1 MAIYYWRGLSNANW
15 GTAGNWSTGSTST
28 LGGAVPTNVDDL
40 IFDTNSSACTV
51 NVVGVCRSIN
61 FTDYTQTITMTN
73 NITIGANGGSNAGV
87 TLGSS
92 MGIAGTG
99 ALNLVT
105 ANSTL
110 TSNGRIWPNT
120 LNIGSNAANSNTWC
134 TIADV
139 WNQYGD
145 IGLTSGA
152 LQYNISGSGRIDFYG
167 SRIFC
172 TGRLNRAGAVKVVIL
187 SACTFSGTQISA
199 SSHFIELPVDFSAGT
214 NTVTIGN
221 LNIASTNWKYYSGNV
236 SGATNTDINVYGGT
250 TTFDMDPV
258 VFYNLRLG
266 FSFGDQVT
274 FRSQSPTNVA
284 NNLLTNVTIRNII
297 VSGSSINIS
306 GSCLFDSLLNRLG
319 GDTVIR
325 MRGNGIFS
333 LTGAGAT
340 LGTSL
345 SIESGANTTTIRGDL
360 SVFQTSGYINPTITY
375 TNGVVDLTSHSNLT
389 IQSVN
394 MNTSGMIWKNINL
407 LTGAQIPLLS
417 TLSATTITPQN
428 ASNITLQGSYGFDTQ
443 NFTWI
448 ANSTTQTLFLAPN
461 IEYKIKNSIFIRGTI
476 SSPILTLSSSD
487 GVNRALLT
495 VNDSAT
501 QDLNYVN
508 ATRIDSSNGQTIW
521 VRYGTLSNTIN
532 WRLLTNPVTKSTSF
546 IL

>member
-1 MAIYYWRGLSNANW
+1 MAIRTWRGLTNANW
-15 GTAGNWSTGSTST
+15 GTGGNW
-28 LGGAVPTNVDDL
+28 LEGAIPTNVDDC
-40 IFDTNSSACTV
+40 IFDATSSGCTV
-51 NVVGVCRSIN
+51 NITTAACRSIN
-61 FTDYTQTITMTN
+61 FTAYTRTITMTN
-73 NITIGANGGSNAGV
+73 NIAIGANGGSNAGV
-87 TLGSS
+87 TLGTS
-92 MGIAGTG
+92 MGITGTG
-99 ALNLVT
+99 ALNILT

-152 LQYNISGSGRIDFYG
+152 LQYSISGSGRIDFYG

-187 SACTFSGTQISA
+187 SACTFSGTQVTA
-199 SSHFIELPVDFSAGT
+199 SSHYMELPFDFSAGT

-221 LNIASTNWKYYSGNV
+221 LNIASTNWKYYSGDV
-236 SGATNTDINVYGGT
+236 SVATNTIINVFGGT

-258 VFYNLRLG
+258 IFYNLRLG
-266 FSFGDQVT
+266 VNIGDQIT
-274 FRSQSPTNVA
+274 FKSESPTNVA
-284 NNLLTNVTIRNII
+284 NNLSTTVTIRNLF

-306 GSCLFDSLLNRLG
+306 GSCLFDSLLNRFG

-360 SVFQTSGYINPTITY
+360 SVFQTAGYINPTITY
-375 TNGVVDLTSHSNLT
+375 TSGVVDLTSHSNLN

-428 ASNITLQGSYGFDTQ
+428 GSNITLQGSYGFDTQ

-448 ANSTTQTLFLAPN
+448 VNATAQTLFLAPN
-461 IEYKIKNSIFIRGTI
+461 IEYIIKNSIFIRSISTI
-476 SSPILTLSSSD
+476 PLTLSSSD

-546 IL
+546 LL

>member
-1 MAIYYWRGLSNANW
+1 MAIRTWRGLTNANW
-15 GTAGNWSTGSTST
+15 NNPGSWLEGATPTS
-28 LGGAVPTNVDDL
+28 ADDC
-40 IFDTNSSACTV
+40 IFDATSSGCTV
-51 NVVGVCRSIN
+51 NITNAACRSIN
-61 FTDYTQTITMTN
+61 FTAYTRTITMN
-73 NITIGANGGSNAGV
+73 NPIAIGVNGGSNAGV
-87 TLGSS
+87 TLGPS

-99 ALNLVT
+99 ALNILT

-120 LNIGSNAANSNTWC
+120 LNIGTVAANSNTWC

-139 WNQYGD
+139 WTQYGD
-145 IGLTSGA
+145 IALTSAA
-152 LQYNISGSGRIDFYG
+152 LGYNISGSGRIDFYG

-172 TGRLNRAGAVKVVIL
+172 TGRLNSFGAVKLVIL
-187 SACTFSGTQISA
+187 SACTFSGTQNPIT
-199 SSHFIELPVDFSAGT
+199 SHYIELPFDFSAGT

-221 LNIASTNWKYYSGNV
+221 INITNTNWKYYSGNV
-236 SGATNTDINVYGGT
+236 SAATNTTINVFGGT
-250 TTFDMDPV
+250 TTFDMNPA
-258 VFYNLRLG
+258 VFHNLRLG
-266 FSFGDQVT
+266 FQPTETVT
-274 FRSQSPTNVA
+274 FKSESPTNVA
-284 NNLLTNVTIRNII
+284 NDLLTNVTIRNLF

-306 GSCLFDSLLNRLG
+306 GSCLFDSLLNRFG

-333 LTGAGAT
+333 LTGAGGN

-345 SIESGANTTTIRGDL
+345 SIESGVNTTTIRGDL
-360 SVFQTSGYINPTITY
+360 AVFQTTGFINPTITY
-375 TNGVVDLTSHSNLT
+375 TSGAVDLTSHSNLN

-394 MNTSGMIWKNINL
+394 MNTSGMIWKNI
-407 LTGAQIPLLS
+407 TIIAGAQIPLLS
-417 TLSATTITPQN
+417 TLSATTITIQN
-428 ASNITLQGSYGFDTQ
+428 GTNITFQGSYGFDTQ

-448 ANSTTQTLFLAPN
+448 VNASIQTLFLAPN
-461 IEYKIKNSIFIRGTI
+461 IEYIIKNSIFIRSISTI
-476 SSPILTLSSSD
+476 QLTLSSSD

-501 QDLNYVN
+501 QDLNYIN

-521 VRYGTLSNTIN
+521 VRFGTLSNTIN

>member
-1 MAIYYWRGLSNANW
+1 MAIRTWRGLTNANW
-15 GTAGNWSTGSTST
+15 GTAGNW
-28 LGGAVPTNVDDL
+28 LEGAVPTNADDC
-40 IFDTNSSACTV
+40 IFDATSSGCTV
-51 NVVGVCRSIN
+51 NITTAACRSIN
-61 FTDYTQTITMTN
+61 FTAYTRTITMTN
-73 NITIGANGGSNAGV
+73 NIAIGANGGSNAGV
-87 TLGSS
+87 TLGIS

-99 ALNLVT
+99 ALNILT

-120 LNIGSNAANSNTWC
+120 LNIGTNAANSTTWC
-134 TIADV
+134 TISDV
-139 WNQYGD
+139 WNQYGN

-152 LQYNISGSGRIDFYG
+152 LAYGISGSGRIDFYG
-167 SRIFC
+167 QRIFC
-172 TGRLNRAGAVKVVIL
+172 TGRLSHAGAVKVVIL
-187 SACTFSGTQISA
+187 SACTFSGTQNPST
-199 SSHFIELPVDFSAGT
+199 SHYMELPFDFSAGT

-221 LNIASTNWKYYSGNV
+221 LNIANTSWKYYSGNV
-236 SGATNTDINVYGGT
+236 LVATNTVINVFSST
-250 TTFDMDPV
+250 IFDMDPV

-266 FSFGDQVT
+266 FNVGDQVT
-274 FRSQSPTNVA
+274 LRSVSPTNVA
-284 NNLLTNVTIRNII
+284 NNLLTNVTIRNIF

-306 GSCLFDSLLNRLG
+306 GSCLFDSLLNRFG

-360 SVFQTSGYINPTITY
+360 DVYQTSGYINPTITY
-375 TNGVVDLTSHSNLT
+375 TSGVVDLTSHNNLS

-407 LTGAQIPLLS
+407 INGAQIPLLS

-428 ASNITLQGSYGFDTQ
+428 GSNITLQGSYGFDTQ
-443 NFTWI
+443 NFTWTVN
-448 ANSTTQTLFLAPN
+448 ASTQILFLAPN
-461 IEYKIKNSIFIRGTI
+461 IEYIIKNSIFIRSISTI
-476 SSPILTLSSSD
+476 QLTLSSSD
-487 GVNRALLT
+487 GVNRTILT

-546 IL
+546 LL